1 MKKSWIISI
10 LMLWSA
16 SGIADDTVFTVAT
29 LNVDGL
35 PADIGPIQINP
46 DGPGDE
52 MWRVGTYLAQKGY
65 DIIGVQEDFNYDEDL
80 RNPLEATHNHGEW
93 QGEID
98 LGIEKIFDVLFL
110 GGHFETDGLRM
121 FWRKQHILESEEMV
135 AWNDSYGKF
144 DHCWDAIVAKG
155 FHRCE
160 MTLSGGERIVVYDM
174 HLDAST
180 DYDEAGGYDRGDI
193 EARRSQWIQLRDE
206 VLAHLDSRPVILLG
220 DMNSLYPRDSI
231 QALFID
237 PINATGSH
245 HVSDTW
251 VESELGGR
259 YPTVGSGDRN
269 VAYANGEVLDKI
281 LYINPAHGTQLRLE
295 SYLLETDYTYDDGT
309 PMGDHY
315 PVSATFRIGH
325 EPASG
330 IRSVESEQAPVI
342 YSLDGRRRTTL
353 TRGLNIVIDGKGR
366 RIISI
371 IE

>member
-1 MKKSWIISI
+1 M
-10 LMLWSA
+10 
-16 SGIADDTVFTVAT
+16 G
-29 LNVDGL
+29 NG
-35 PADIGPIQINP
+35 
-46 DGPGDE
+46 
-52 MWRVGTYLAQKGY
+52 R
-65 DIIGVQEDFNYDEDL
+65 
-80 RNPLEATHNHGEW
+80 
-93 QGEID
+93 
-98 LGIEKIFDVLFL
+98 
-110 GGHFETDGLRM
+110 GLRM
-121 FWRKQHILESEEMV
+121 FWRKQHILETEEMV

-220 DMNSLYPRDSI
+220 DMNSLYP
-231 QALFID
+231 
-237 PINATGSH
+237 ATHSGPLH
-245 HVSDTW
+245 RPHQCHWVS
-251 VESELGGR
+251 SCLRHLGGVRTCGR
-259 YPTVGSGDRN
+259 YPRSVPVTN

-315 PVSATFRIGH
+315 PVS
-325 EPASG
+325 PPSASG
-330 IRSVESEQAPVI
+330 MSRLRASAP
-342 YSLDGRRRTTL
+342 
-353 TRGLNIVIDGKGR
+353 
-366 RIISI
+366 
-371 IE
+371 